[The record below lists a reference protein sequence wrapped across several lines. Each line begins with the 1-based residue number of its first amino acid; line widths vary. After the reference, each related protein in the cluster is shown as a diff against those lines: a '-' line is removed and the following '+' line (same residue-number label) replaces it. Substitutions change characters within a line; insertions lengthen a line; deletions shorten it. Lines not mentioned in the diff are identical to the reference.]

1 MSFKF
6 SSPPTLIIQLLET
19 MSSLFFIGMEL
30 DGKAISV
37 AISNPPAKKPDHQLE
52 VRSLGGGFRD
62 AGSRGR
68 GRSQVK
74 SYDTFM
80 ERLWLC
86 EEI

>member
-1 MSFKF
+1 
-6 SSPPTLIIQLLET
+6 
-19 MSSLFFIGMEL
+19 MEL

>member
-80 ERLWLC
+80 ERL
-86 EEI
+86 